1 MRKIRSL
8 PTWPLVAVALSVAA
22 TGGLLSQR
30 PDSETAATAPTS
42 APVSATTTPSTS
54 TSTVTSVRTVTVPA
68 RPTTRATARTTEPQ
82 PATRTTA
89 ETTTTT
95 VAPPVTTTAPP
106 TTTATTTRPRLCD
119 PAYPTLCLSIAAPH
133 LDCADVPDRD
143 FPVRRP
149 DRHRFDPDRDGIGC
163 ESA

>member
-1 MRKIRSL
+1 VREIRSL

-22 TGGLLSQR
+22 TGALLSQR
-30 PDSETAATAPTS
+30 PDSETAATAPSSTQ
-42 APVSATTTPSTS
+42 APATTTPSTS

-68 RPTTRATARTTEPQ
+68 RPTTRTTARTTEPQ

-89 ETTTTT
+89 ETTTTA
-95 VAPPVTTTAPP
+95 VPPSATTTAPP
-106 TTTATTTRPRLCD
+106 PPPASTSRPRLCD
-119 PAYPTLCLSIAAPH
+119 PAYPTLCLSIAAPR
-133 LDCADVPDRD
+133 LDCADIPDRD